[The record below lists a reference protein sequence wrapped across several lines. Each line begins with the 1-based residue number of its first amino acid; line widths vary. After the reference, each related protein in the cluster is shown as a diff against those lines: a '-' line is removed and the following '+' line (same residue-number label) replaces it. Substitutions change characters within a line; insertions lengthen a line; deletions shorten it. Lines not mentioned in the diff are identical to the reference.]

1 MRPLL
6 YEHYTFCYLIESN
19 PNPNPNLEVTKC

>member
-6 YEHYTFCYLIESN
+6 YEHYTFCYLIDSSLA
-19 PNPNPNLEVTKC
+19 NLEATKC